1 MLAWTIAGLYLVG
14 PIAFRHKVRY
24 IGWAGGVPNTN
35 LGPDHEREGTALMA
49 KEAVPSSTVPRNQS
63 SQKKPLV
70 AVRFR
75 EGIAARRANYQIAE
89 YAANALA
96 DFPIEIEDLGLLLP
110 ERVALEQLMGARAR
124 RVAERAVGELR

>member
-1 MLAWTIAGLYLVG
+1 
-14 PIAFRHKVRY
+14 
-24 IGWAGGVPNTN
+24 
-35 LGPDHEREGTALMA
+35 MA
-49 KEAVPSSTVPRNQS
+49 TEAMRSSTVPRNQS

-70 AVRFR
+70 VVRFR

-96 DFPIEIEDLGLLLP
+96 DFPIEIENLGLLLP

-124 RVAERAVGELR
+124 RAAERAVGELR